1 MTFGAPFGL
10 GRRDGHARNALGQRS
25 VEPPLGGFPV
35 KLAAGTVAGGEPG
48 DLKPRMVF
56 EQLDETLADHSGRA
70 EDANWIFV
78 LHDR

>member
-1 MTFGAPFGL
+1 
-10 GRRDGHARNALGQRS
+10 
-25 VEPPLGGFPV
+25 
-35 KLAAGTVAGGEPG
+35 
-48 DLKPRMVF
+48 MVF